1 VLERCHRRVLKRGR
15 GIGSADPA
23 RLHRL
28 RIALKQLRYAAGFFA
43 PLFPRARVAPMRE
56 VLNELQ
62 ELLGSINDHAT
73 ATKLIAAVGR
83 RARGPLQP
91 QARLVL
97 EHWNEALLAEQRR
110 ALKPAWKTL
119 RGCAPFWYRAR
130 TIQ

>member
-1 VLERCHRRVLKRGR
+1 
-15 GIGSADPA
+15 
-23 RLHRL
+23 
-28 RIALKQLRYAAGFFA
+28 
-43 PLFPRARVAPMRE
+43 MRE